1 MRFERLDLNLLV
13 ALDALLTERH
23 VTRAGERLSLSQ
35 SAMSGALARL
45 RAHFEDEIIVR
56 AGRNMVLTPL
66 AESLRGPVRDILL
79 RTQAILG
86 QRPVFDPATAQ
97 RRFSIV
103 SSDFINAVLMIDVTK
118 QIAALAPN
126 VELELLDPLGGHI
139 ADDLNQG
146 DADLLIV
153 PESFAAP
160 DHPSETLI
168 EDHMVC
174 VAWKENARVG
184 DRITLG
190 EYLSLRH
197 VAMNFGRA
205 RTQGLEGHYLDK
217 IGVTR
222 RVAAAV
228 PQFTPLPQYVIGTD
242 RIATVPLR
250 LAALAAK
257 TLPIR
262 IVTPDIDFPPIV
274 EVVQWHRHRDGD
286 PGIAWMRG
294 LLKETVRRS
303 VG

>member
-23 VTRAGERLSLSQ
+23 VTRAGERLLLSQ

-45 RAHFEDEIIVR
+45 RSHFQDELIVR

-86 QRPVFDPATAQ
+86 QRPVFDPSTVQ

-103 SSDFINAVLMIDVTK
+103 SSDFINAVLMIDVAQ
-118 QIAALAPN
+118 QIAAMAPG

-160 DHPSETLI
+160 DHPYETLI
-168 EDHMVC
+168 EDYMVC
-174 VAWKENARVG
+174 VAWAGNDRVG
-184 DRITLG
+184 DRITLDD
-190 EYLSLRH
+190 YLGLRH

-205 RTQGLEGHYLDK
+205 RTQGLEGHYLDT
-217 IGVTR
+217 IGAKR
-222 RVAAAV
+222 QVAAAV
-228 PQFTPLPQYVIGTD
+228 PQFTPLPQYVIGTEW
-242 RIATVPLR
+242 IATVPYR
-250 LAALAAK
+250 LAAPAARSQ
-257 TLPIR
+257 PVR
-262 IVTPDIDFPPIV
+262 IVVPEIDFPPIV

-286 PGIAWMRG
+286 PGIAWMRD

-303 VG
+303 ET